1 MTLDLVNQP
10 KFLRFQPLGAVPRQL
25 LTFSNEQG
33 KESHSLKSRSGTFPP
48 ILLKTSFEQN
58 ILGHCIKFQFC
69 WASVGPAGHPCE
81 FAMLREGE
89 VATFDGE

>member
-10 KFLRFQPLGAVPRQL
+10 KFLRFQPLGAVARQL

-33 KESHSLKSRSGTFPP
+33 KESHSLKSRFGGFPP
-48 ILLKTSFEQN
+48 ILLKISFEQN
-58 ILGHCIKFQFC
+58 ILGHCIEFQFC
-69 WASVGPAGHPCE
+69 WASAGHPCE

-89 VATFDGE
+89 VATSDGE